1 MSIWTNCP
9 RARRLVLLPLTLVAA
24 LIGAPLAAAVPPP
37 PTVTGPADG
46 STVDTNPAVV
56 YTVTGLPGNTVA
68 WTLTRPADPGG
79 TGGAYSQTGATASA
93 NLAVS
98 APDGVYTISATQTD
112 PVEGLSPSSTPQ
124 TVRLRRLPGF
134 SPALFALPTNGALPI
149 AITFSPDAT
158 WVFRQGAA
166 VVHSGTGLSASLPPT
181 GIPDGPT
188 TLEARKVFGPGS
200 FSDAATVNF
209 TLDRTPPPGPAIT
222 SGPAE
227 GAVVGS
233 VPTFG
238 FSSAEATAALTWS
251 LALGP
256 TVVKTGTTGTAALA
270 PLADDGTYTFTAIS
284 TDVAGNTSTAPR
296 IFRIDRKAPTA
307 PSFTPEVLTVMTTP
321 PNTTLGGG
329 GEPVSYRWQLD
340 GGAIK
345 NTAEVNLAG
354 LADGDHTLVAWAV
367 DQAGNES
374 PKATRPFKLDRLAPD
389 PPKFSA
395 IPAASKKEPQVTMS
409 SQANATI
416 LWALTG
422 PKPLS
427 GQGAA
432 PLTATFGSLP
442 DGDYT
447 LTARARTPAGNT
459 SAPATTTFKM
469 DTQAPAAPTIT
480 SGPKSD
486 RGGSRPTF
494 VWSGEGAAS
503 FVWQVSLGDLIV
515 QGPSTTTDRTVR
527 LSKLLTGH
535 FVFQVQQ
542 VDGAGN
548 VGPATQYAFS
558 IKRKVKAVGRPVIA
572 KLYGPLFP
580 RPGLV
585 VTQRSQLELRW
596 VYRAGRKS
604 RFFNVQVFD
613 ASGKK
618 ILSAFPTKT
627 RYTLPVGLAK
637 RGRRLYWQ
645 VWPFWEK
652 GGYARKP
659 LGVSFFDISR
669 TVSKL
674 EAERN

>member
-1 MSIWTNCP
+1 LSIWTCRP
-9 RARRLVLLPLTLVAA
+9 RARRLVLLPLSLAATLV
-24 LIGAPLAAAVPPP
+24 GAPLAAAVPPP
-37 PTVTGPADG
+37 PPTILTGPADG
-46 STVDTNPAVV
+46 AIVDSNPLVK
-56 YTVTGLPGNTVA
+56 YTLAAPAPGATLA
-68 WTLTRPADPGG
+68 WSLNRPAGQTGGLFSQLG
-79 TGGAYSQTGATASA
+79 TGQTV
-93 NLAVS
+93 NLA
-98 APDGVYTISATQTD
+98 DGVADGTYTFSARQVD
-112 PVEGLSPSSTPQ
+112 LIEGDSPL
-124 TVRLRRLPGF
+124 TVRTVQLLRPPTFG
-134 SPALFALPTNGALPI
+134 PASFPLPTNGASPI
-149 AITFSPDAT
+149 AILFSADAT
-158 WVFRQGAA
+158 WSFKQGGNL
-166 VVHSGTGLSASLPPT
+166 VHSGTGLSASLPV
-181 GIPDGPT
+181 GLGSDGLT
-188 TLEARKVFGPGS
+188 TLEARKVFGPDS
-200 FSDAATVNF
+200 LSVLNSVSF
-209 TLDRTPPPGPAIT
+209 TLDRTPPPGLAIT

-227 GAVVGS
+227 GAVVNA

-238 FSSAEATAALTWS
+238 FAATEGTLTWS

-270 PLADDGTYTFTAIS
+270 PVTDDGTYTFTAIA
-284 TDVAGNTSTAPR
+284 TDAAGNASSVPR

-307 PSFTPEVLTVMTTP
+307 PTFTPEVLTVVTTP
-321 PNTTLGGG
+321 PSTTLGGG
-329 GEPVSYRWQLD
+329 AEPVSYRWQLD

-345 NTAEVNLAG
+345 STAEVNLAG

-367 DQAGNES
+367 DQGGNES

-395 IPAASKKEPQVTMS
+395 IAAALKKEPQVTIS

-416 LWALTG
+416 LWNLTG
-422 PKPLS
+422 PKALS

-432 PLTATFGSLP
+432 PLTTTFTSLP
-442 DGDYT
+442 DGEYT

-469 DTQAPAAPTIT
+469 DTQAPPAPAIT

-494 VWSGEGAAS
+494 VWTGEGAAS

-515 QGPSTTTDRTVR
+515 QGPTTTSDKTVR

-542 VDGAGN
+542 VDSAGN

-558 IKRKVKAVGRPVIA
+558 IKRKIKAVGRPVIA

-645 VWPFWEK
+645 VWPYWEK

-674 EAERN
+674 EG